1 MARNRQDAAPDGAES
16 KGAEAAQRDEP
27 LRAARVVDYLRRN
40 PDFLVEHPG
49 LLDVLTP
56 PPRVSG
62 DGVIDLQSVMIERQR
77 RDLENL
83 EGANAELLSTG
94 RTNLAAQARVHEAV
108 LAMLAARS
116 FEHLIEIVTSD
127 LAFMLDLDAVTLA
140 VERSEQG
147 LPPVRLGGVLQLEAD
162 TVDSL
167 IGPGRAVRLRQDV
180 EGDPAIFGAGA
191 GLVASE
197 ALIRL
202 DISPATP
209 PAMLALGSRQPEH
222 FHPGQGTEL
231 LNFLANALGRSIRTW
246 LDLPE

>member
-1 MARNRQDAAPDGAES
+1 MARNRQDAAPDGAT
-16 KGAEAAQRDEP
+16 KGAEAAPGDEP
-27 LRAARVVDYLRRN
+27 LRAAKVADYLRRN
-40 PDFLVEHPG
+40 PDFLAEHPG

-56 PPRVSG
+56 PQRVSG
-62 DGVIDLQSVMIERQR
+62 DGVVDLQSVMIERQR
-77 RDLENL
+77 SVLRDLE
-83 EGANAELLSTG
+83 GAHADLITTG
-94 RTNLAAQARVHEAV
+94 RTNLAAQSRVHEAV
-108 LAMLAARS
+108 LAMLVARS

-140 VERSEQG
+140 VEQSEQG

-162 TVDSL
+162 TVDAL
-167 IGPGRAVRLRQDV
+167 LGPGRGARLRQDI

-231 LNFLANALGRSIRTW
+231 LGFLAGALERCIRTW